1 MSFNKIT
8 ILGNLGRDP
17 ELRYTPQGTAV
28 CDFFVAT
35 TEKRRD
41 SSGEQQD
48 LTTWFRVTFWGK
60 QAEVASQYLAKG
72 RQVYVEGRLSQK
84 EWTDRDGNKRM
95 SLEVNGSE
103 LQFVGSK
110 GDDQRAN
117 EPSGRAASAPSPARR
132 KRVDTAGLQ
141 PCHPERS
148 EGSQCT

>member
-28 CDFFVAT
+28 CDFSMAT

-60 QAEVASQYLAKG
+60 QAEIASQYLAKG
-72 RQVYVEGRLSQK
+72 RQVYVEGRLSQR
-84 EWTDRDGNKRM
+84 EWTDRDGNKRT
-95 SLEVNGSE
+95 SLEVNGTD
-103 LQFVGSK
+103 LHFVGSR
-110 GDDQRAN
+110 GDDQQRSS
-117 EPSGRAASAPSPARR
+117 EPPSRSSSASAAPTPA
-132 KRVDTAGLQ
+132 DDEEI
-141 PCHPERS
+141 P
-148 EGSQCT
+148 